1 MRDEHLRIQ
10 DLDETAK
17 RQVQIDARVP
27 ENIPG
32 AFISH
37 KGRLID
43 LDKSK
48 LPPTLSVAF
57 KDNNS

>member
-37 KGRLID
+37 KGGLID
-43 LDKSK
+43 LDKS
-48 LPPTLSVAF
+48 
-57 KDNNS
+57 